1 MDDQL
6 VAVSVPADVATTVE
20 MHETVVG
27 DATGAAGTGAHDMT
41 DDTAATMTMRQVSA
55 VELPAGEAVVFGP
68 GGLHVM
74 LLGLADATRIGLV
87 VRAHVDVRHRG
98 TRDRDGRRPRR
109 GPVRGHRR
117 SRWMVAFTLPAL
129 VLGACGGSDDAEG
142 RLPDIEVETLRG
154 GDPFRL
160 DELEGPAVVNL
171 WATWCAPCKRELP
184 EFEAVHRSVA
194 GEVTFV
200 GVNIGDDGDEAA
212 DYLDDLG
219 ITYDQYLDVDS
230 ELTAAL
236 KTATLPMT
244 LIIDDDEQITLRHI
258 GPLDQGELIE
268 AIGQQERGS
277 T

>member
-1 MDDQL
+1 M
-6 VAVSVPADVATTVE
+6 A
-20 MHETVVG
+20 
-27 DATGAAGTGAHDMT
+27 
-41 DDTAATMTMRQVSA
+41 
-55 VELPAGEAVVFGP
+55 
-68 GGLHVM
+68 
-74 LLGLADATRIGLV
+74 
-87 VRAHVDVRHRG
+87 
-98 TRDRDGRRPRR
+98 
-109 GPVRGHRR
+109 
-117 SRWMVAFTLPAL
+117 AFTLPAL

-154 GDPFRL
+154 GEAFRL

-184 EFEAVHRSVA
+184 EFEAVHRSLA

-244 LIIDDDEQITLRHI
+244 LIIDDDEQIALRHI
-258 GPLDQGELIE
+258 GPLDQDELIE
-268 AIGQQERGS
+268 AIEQQARGS

>member
-1 MDDQL
+1 
-6 VAVSVPADVATTVE
+6 
-20 MHETVVG
+20 
-27 DATGAAGTGAHDMT
+27 
-41 DDTAATMTMRQVSA
+41 
-55 VELPAGEAVVFGP
+55 
-68 GGLHVM
+68 
-74 LLGLADATRIGLV
+74 
-87 VRAHVDVRHRG
+87 
-98 TRDRDGRRPRR
+98 
-109 GPVRGHRR
+109 
-117 SRWMVAFTLPAL
+117 MVAFTLPAL

-154 GDPFRL
+154 GDTFRL

-194 GEVTFV
+194 GDVTFV

>member
-1 MDDQL
+1 M
-6 VAVSVPADVATTVE
+6 
-20 MHETVVG
+20 
-27 DATGAAGTGAHDMT
+27 
-41 DDTAATMTMRQVSA
+41 
-55 VELPAGEAVVFGP
+55 
-68 GGLHVM
+68 
-74 LLGLADATRIGLV
+74 
-87 VRAHVDVRHRG
+87 
-98 TRDRDGRRPRR
+98 
-109 GPVRGHRR
+109 
-117 SRWMVAFTLPAL
+117 AFTLPAL

-154 GDPFRL
+154 GETFRL

-230 ELTAAL
+230 ELTASAEDGDVADDPDHRRRRTDH
-236 KTATLPMT
+236 TAPHRPPRPERAHRGDRAAGAR
-244 LIIDDDEQITLRHI
+244 IDLNR
-258 GPLDQGELIE
+258 P
-268 AIGQQERGS
+268 AIATAAATTPTVNAATVTARSSQ
-277 T
+277 